1 MSKARALR
9 MFGTLALVL
18 AGVVLLITPY
28 AGNPFWTGLM
38 AQILIFGLL
47 ALSVDL
53 LMRHTGLFPMCNGAF
68 FAVAAY
74 TVAMLEVNYGVA
86 SPFAALAGIVA
97 AGVTGMVFGV
107 SVRASGVYFIL
118 VTLALGQL
126 VWGVSVQWTWL
137 TGGDNGITNVPYPS
151 LGDMGIGSL
160 TQMYYFVAIV
170 VIFFTLL
177 YRQVIRSPF
186 GLSLNGIRDSE
197 SRMTALGFNVT
208 ARKYVAFVISSL
220 FAGVAGVLYAYTV
233 QFVSPAASSL
243 LISVEAALMPILGGA
258 GTVFGAFIGAVI
270 IIGIRNVVSGFLSGW
285 PIVMGLVFIV
295 VVLFAPKGI
304 LGIFND
310 LLRRSDRLD
319 QSADAARKDAREV
332 EQ

>member
-1 MSKARALR
+1 MAGIIKSLGLGIA
-9 MFGTLALVL
+9 VL
-18 AGVVLLITPY
+18 AGIIVLFIPF
-28 AGNPFWTGLM
+28 AGNPFWTGLV
-38 AQILIFGLL
+38 AQVLIFGLL

-74 TVAMLEVNYGVA
+74 TVATLEVTHGWS
-86 SPFAALAGIVA
+86 SPMAALAGIAA
-97 AGVTGMVFGV
+97 AGITGAIFGV
-107 SVRASGVYFIL
+107 SVRAGGVYFIL
-118 VTLALGQL
+118 VTLALGQI

-151 LGDMGIGSL
+151 IGGAEIESL
-160 TQMYYFVAIV
+160 DGMYYFVAIAV
-170 VIFFTLL
+170 VLATVL
-177 YRQVIRSPF
+177 YRQIIRSPF

-208 ARKYVAFVISSL
+208 LRKYAAFVISSL
-220 FAGVAGVLYAYTV
+220 FAGVAGVLYAYTN
-233 QFVSPAASSL
+233 QFVSPATASL

-258 GTVFGAFIGAVI
+258 GTVLGAFIGAVV
-270 IIGIRNVVSGFLSGW
+270 IIGIRNVISAFVYGW

-304 LGIFND
+304 LGVYY
-310 LLRRSDRLD
+310 RLSRQPD
-319 QSADAARKDAREV
+319 PANRKSIRPELAE
-332 EQ
+332 

>member
-1 MSKARALR
+1 MARVIR
-9 MFGTLALVL
+9 TLGIAALVIAGLTVL
-18 AGVVLLITPY
+18 ATPF
-28 AGNPFWTGLM
+28 AGNPFWTGLV
-38 AQILIFGLL
+38 AQVLIFGLL

-68 FAVAAY
+68 FAVGAY
-74 TVAMLEVNYGVA
+74 TVAMLEVNYGVP
-86 SPFAALAGIVA
+86 SPLAALAGVA
-97 AGVTGMVFGV
+97 AAGLTGALFGV

-151 LGDMGIGSL
+151 IGALAIGSL
-160 TQMYYFVAIV
+160 DAMYYLVAIV
-170 VIFFTLL
+170 VAFFTLV
-177 YRQVIRSPF
+177 YGQIIRSSF
-186 GLSLNGIRDSE
+186 GLTLNGIRESE

-220 FAGVAGVLYAYTV
+220 FAGVAGVLYAYTN

-258 GTVFGAFIGAVI
+258 GTVFGSFIGAVV
-270 IIGIRNVVSGFLSGW
+270 IIGIRNVVSGFLYGW
-285 PIVMGLVFIV
+285 PIVMGLVFIA
-295 VVLFAPKGI
+295 VVLFAPKGV
-304 LGIFND
+304 LGIFRD
-310 LLRRSDRLD
+310 LARRSERRERD
-319 QSADAARKDAREV
+319 ARKAEEV
-332 EQ
+332 Q